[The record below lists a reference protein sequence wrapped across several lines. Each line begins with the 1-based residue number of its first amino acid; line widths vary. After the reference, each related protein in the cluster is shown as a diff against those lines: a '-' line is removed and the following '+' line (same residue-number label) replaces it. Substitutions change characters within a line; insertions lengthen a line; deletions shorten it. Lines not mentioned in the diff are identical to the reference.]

1 MLILRDSSHIAK
13 ENLGAV
19 IALGNFDG
27 LHLGHQ
33 SVIGK
38 TVALA
43 KQSSKPAA
51 ILTFEPHPRRVFKP
65 SLPPLRIIPFTEKAH
80 RVKEMGIDFMRVI
93 RFTNEFAK
101 NSAEEFIKNIV
112 CKQLQASHIVTG
124 DDFVFGNN
132 REGNSSSLRE
142 MATKYGF
149 SYTECPPV
157 LIDKERCS
165 STRIRSLLAAGNVEE
180 IEALLGR
187 PYSITSIVQEGDKR
201 GRQLGFPTANLL
213 IGRRFTPATGVY
225 AIKAIIDKKILN
237 GVANLGTRPTFNGD
251 RLQLEAHLFD
261 WQQDIYGKHIEV
273 ILMKYLRQEQ
283 KFSDI
288 DEIKVQISKDC
299 ELAKN
304 ILYP

>member
-13 ENLGAV
+13 ENLGAM

-33 SVIGK
+33 SVIEK

-43 KQSSKPAA
+43 EQSCNPAA

-65 SLPPLRIIPFTEKAH
+65 SLPPLRIIPFSEKAH
-80 RVKEMGIDFMRVI
+80 RSKEMGINFMRVI

-101 NSAEEFIKNIV
+101 NSAEDFIKNIV
-112 CKQLQASHIVTG
+112 CEQLQASHIVTG

-142 MATKYGF
+142 MAKKYGF
-149 SYTECPPV
+149 AYTECPPV
-157 LIDKERCS
+157 LVGKERCS
-165 STRIRSLLAAGNVEE
+165 STRIRTLLSSGNVEE
-180 IEALLGR
+180 IEGLLGR
-187 PYSITSIVQEGDKR
+187 PYSITGIVREGDKR
-201 GRQLGFPTANLL
+201 GRELGFPTANLL
-213 IGRRFTPATGVY
+213 TGRVFTPATGVY
-225 AIKAIIDKKILN
+225 AIRAIIDGKRVN
-237 GVANLGTRPTFNGD
+237 GVANLGTRPTFNGR

-273 ILMKYLRQEQ
+273 ILVKYLREEQ
-283 KFSDI
+283 MFNGI
-288 DEIKVQISKDC
+288 EAIKAQIEKDC
-299 ELAKN
+299 EFALA
-304 ILYP
+304 ILDS